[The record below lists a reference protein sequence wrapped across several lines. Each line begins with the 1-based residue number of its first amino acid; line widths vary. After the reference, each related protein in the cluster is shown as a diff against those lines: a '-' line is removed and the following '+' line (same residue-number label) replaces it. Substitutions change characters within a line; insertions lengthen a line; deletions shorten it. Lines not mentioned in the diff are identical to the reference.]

1 MVFKDKSRFWPKN
14 HVPLRSIM
22 HLCSQI
28 LTIALLFFRFF
39 GVFLILTTVEIAVI
53 LNAILSFI
61 NKSERTAR

>member
-14 HVPLRSIM
+14 HVLLRSIM

-28 LTIALLFFRFF
+28 LTIALLFFRFL
-39 GVFLILTTVEIAVI
+39 GVFLILTTVEIVVI